1 MKNTF
6 VKAGLALLISA
17 SMMACNNQGAPANT
31 ASNDSLATNNKVLTT
46 ESIVYVNSDSLLNN
60 YEYFKDVR
68 TRFEEKAK
76 KAQTD
81 LQSKGTAFQR
91 EVADYQKNAGTMTAE
106 QRANTEER
114 LARKQEEL
122 GRLNQNA
129 SSSLAQ
135 EEMEENAKLYEK
147 VSTYLK
153 KHSKEK
159 GYKFVLTYST
169 SNPAVLY
176 ADDALEITKE
186 VVTGLNAE
194 YEKEQKEKK

>member
-6 VKAGLALLISA
+6 VKAGLALLVSA
-17 SMMACNNQGAPANT
+17 SMVACNNQGTPAT
-31 ASNDSLATNNKVLTT
+31 TTSNDSLSTNKVLTT
-46 ESIVYVNSDSLLNN
+46 ESIVYVNSDSLLSN

-68 TRFEEKAK
+68 TRFEDKAK
-76 KAQTD
+76 KAQAD

-129 SSSLAQ
+129 SNSLAQ
-135 EEMEENAKLYEK
+135 EEMEENSKLYNK
-147 VSTYLK
+147 VSDYLK

-186 VVTGLNAE
+186 VVDGLNAE
-194 YEKEQKEKK
+194 YEKEKKAEK

>member
-6 VKAGLALLISA
+6 VKAGLALLVSA
-17 SMMACNNQGAPANT
+17 SMVACNNQGTTATT
-31 ASNDSLATNNKVLTT
+31 ASNDSTSTGKVLTA
-46 ESIVYVNSDSLLNN
+46 ESIVYVNSDSLLSN

-68 TRFEEKAK
+68 ARFEEKAK
-76 KAQTD
+76 KAQAD

-135 EEMEENAKLYEK
+135 EEMEENAKLYNK
-147 VSTYLK
+147 VSDYLK

-159 GYKFVLTYST
+159 GYTFVLTYST

-176 ADDALEITKE
+176 ADEALEITKE
-186 VVTGLNAE
+186 VVEGLNAE
-194 YEKEQKEKK
+194 YAKEKEEKK

>member
-6 VKAGLALLISA
+6 VKAGLALLVSA
-17 SMMACNNQGAPANT
+17 SMVACNNQGTTATT
-31 ASNDSLATNNKVLTT
+31 ASNDSTSTDKVLTA

-68 TRFEEKAK
+68 ARFEEKAK
-76 KAQTD
+76 KAQAD

-159 GYKFVLTYST
+159 GYTFVLTYST

-176 ADDALEITKE
+176 ADEALEITKE
-186 VVTGLNAE
+186 VVEGLNAE
-194 YEKEQKEKK
+194 YAKEQKEKE

>member
-6 VKAGLALLISA
+6 VKAGLALLVSA
-17 SMMACNNQGAPANT
+17 SMVACNNQGTTATT
-31 ASNDSLATNNKVLTT
+31 ASNDSTSTGKVLTT
-46 ESIVYVNSDSLLNN
+46 ESIVYVNSDSLLSN

-68 TRFEEKAK
+68 ARFEEKAK
-76 KAQTD
+76 KAQAD

-135 EEMEENAKLYEK
+135 EEMEENAKLYNK
-147 VSTYLK
+147 VSDYLK

-159 GYKFVLTYST
+159 GYTFVLTYST

-176 ADDALEITKE
+176 ADEALEITKE
-186 VVTGLNAE
+186 VVEGLNAE
-194 YEKEQKEKK
+194 YAKEKEEKK